1 MKITPELTDD
11 AVLTELG
18 TRLARRRI
26 DLQLTQ
32 EALAEQAGI
41 GKRTLERM
49 ESGKAAQLTTLVRV
63 LRVLDAMSGLESL
76 VPEAGPRPM
85 DLLKRKNKQRQR
97 ASSPRGYGEGH
108 REGPLEANVEGSGEG
123 KVAEREPWRWGEDA

>member
-1 MKITPELTDD
+1 MKITPQLTDD

-32 EALAEQAGI
+32 EAVAEQAGI

-49 ESGKAAQLTTLVRV
+49 EAGKAAQLTTLVRV
-63 LRVLDAMSGLESL
+63 LRVLGAMSGLENL
-76 VPEAGPRPM
+76 VPEGGPRPM
-85 DLLKRKNKQRQR
+85 ELLKNKSKQRQR
-97 ASSPRGYGEGH
+97 ASSSRGH
-108 REGPLEANVEGSGEG
+108 REGHPEGNVDGNVEG

>member
-1 MKITPELTDD
+1 MKITPQLTDD

-18 TRLARRRI
+18 TRIARRRI

-32 EALAEQAGI
+32 EAVAEQAGI

-49 ESGKAAQLTTLVRV
+49 EAGKAAQLTTLVRV
-63 LRVLDAMSGLESL
+63 LRVLDAMSGLENL

-85 DLLKRKNKQRQR
+85 DLLQRKSKQRQR
-97 ASSPRGYGEGH
+97 ASSPRGHLEGNL
-108 REGPLEANVEGSGEG
+108 EGGIEGTLGG
-123 KVAEREPWRWGEDA
+123 GAPWQWGEDT

>member
-1 MKITPELTDD
+1 MKITPQLTDD

-49 ESGKAAQLTTLVRV
+49 EAGKAAQLTTLVRV
-63 LRVLDAMSGLESL
+63 LRVLDAMSGLENL

-97 ASSPRGYGEGH
+97 ASSPRGYREGH
-108 REGPLEANVEGSGEG
+108 REGLLAGSGE
-123 KVAEREPWRWGEDA
+123 KNVAEREPWRWGEDA

>member
-1 MKITPELTDD
+1 MKITPQLTDD

-41 GKRTLERM
+41 GKRTLERI
-49 ESGKAAQLTTLVRV
+49 EAGKAAQLTTLVRV
-63 LRVLDAMSGLESL
+63 LRQLDAMSGLENL

-97 ASSPRGYGEGH
+97 ASSPRGH
-108 REGPLEANVEGSGEG
+108 REGPLEGSGEGNGEG
-123 KVAEREPWRWGEDA
+123 KVAERELWRWGEDA

>member
-1 MKITPELTDD
+1 MKIIPQLTDD

-32 EALAEQAGI
+32 EAVAEQAGI

-49 ESGKAAQLTTLVRV
+49 EAGKAAQLTTLVRV
-63 LRVLDAMSGLESL
+63 LRVLDAMSGLENL

-85 DLLKRKNKQRQR
+85 DLLQRKSKQRRR
-97 ASSPRGYGEGH
+97 AYSPRGSLEGKGEGTV
-108 REGPLEANVEGSGEG
+108 AEG
-123 KVAEREPWRWGEDA
+123 KPWQWGEDT